1 MKNNTRKMKGS
12 GKRRR
17 EEEVPEIESML
28 KSNVNVFQEGADD
41 IIETFMDFIISLNN
55 MDDKLILD
63 LANQKNDKKIKETSN
78 KRDDIA
84 IIKMNIAIKL
94 LEAFGSKSKNTS
106 SEKKA
111 SVFDDD
117 LAKILGSLKI

>member
-17 EEEVPEIESML
+17 EEEEVPEIESML

-55 MDDKLILD
+55 IDDKLILD
-63 LANQKNDKKIKETSN
+63 LANQKNDKKIKETSK

-94 LEAFGSKSKNTS
+94 LEAFGSKSK
-106 SEKKA
+106 KA

>member
-1 MKNNTRKMKGS
+1 METLGHFCYRTHLCLW
-12 GKRRR
+12 
-17 EEEVPEIESML
+17 VLFATDVL
-28 KSNVNVFQEGADD
+28 K
-41 IIETFMDFIISLNN
+41 TLH
-55 MDDKLILD
+55 
-63 LANQKNDKKIKETSN
+63 ETSK

-94 LEAFGSKSKNTS
+94 LEAFGSKSK
-106 SEKKA
+106 KA

>member
-1 MKNNTRKMKGS
+1 MKGG
-12 GKRRR
+12 GKRKR
-17 EEEVPEIESML
+17 EEELPNVNSML

-41 IIETFMDFIISLNN
+41 IIESFMDFIISLNN

-63 LANQKNDKKIKETSN
+63 LATQKNDKKIKEISK

-84 IIKMNIAIKL
+84 IIKMNIAIQL
-94 LEAFGSKSKNTS
+94 LESFGTKSKNTS

-117 LAKILGSLKI
+117 LSNILGSLKI

>member
-63 LANQKNDKKIKETSN
+63 LANQKNDKKIKETSK

-94 LEAFGSKSKNTS
+94 LEAFGSKSK
-106 SEKKA
+106 KA